1 MRCDSFAAPRGVK
14 SGLRHTAG
22 GRRPSSRSFFVLAG
36 VHGIVSFQIK
46 MVLAIL
52 ASGFGDCH
60 PVVVIAGVEAAV
72 LTMLCVN
79 W

>member
-1 MRCDSFAAPRGVK
+1 M
-14 SGLRHTAG
+14 
-22 GRRPSSRSFFVLAG
+22 LAG